1 MPADGS
7 LEARLRRLE
16 DCEEIRQLLLEYA
29 RHLDAGD
36 YAAYSELFTSDG
48 ELVAQLGSA
57 RSPAGIRALLEEKL
71 GAAQAAGRLA
81 FHMIG
86 SAAIA
91 VDGDRATS
99 KVMWCYMTR
108 DDAGYPWIPQLGHYH
123 DQLVRDD
130 GRWKFAR
137 REITRDLGFSPLTS

>member
-1 MPADGS
+1 MAADSS
-7 LEARLRRLE
+7 LETRLQRLE
-16 DCEEIRQLLLEYA
+16 DAEEIRQLLLEYA

-36 YAAYSELFTSDG
+36 YRAYSELFTEDG
-48 ELVAQLGSA
+48 ELVAQLGRA
-57 RSPAGIRALLEEKL
+57 KSPAGIRALLEEKL

-86 SAAIA
+86 SAAIS

-99 KVMWCYMTR
+99 KVMWCYVTH
-108 DDAGYPWIPQLGHYH
+108 DDTGYPWIPQLGHYH
-123 DQLVRDD
+123 DQLVRDG